1 MPEGSRVSKKM
12 GKNDL
17 EATDG
22 WFHRWKKR
30 ENIFYGKAHGEQG
43 DADVEG
49 AKCWLEKEW
58 ISLIAEYSP
67 CNVFNADE
75 TALYYR
81 ALPEHTYA
89 IKNDKIKRTEI
100 SKERMTLLCCASMLG
115 EKKKLLVIGKS
126 KQPRCFKGVKKL
138 PVDYVP
144 NSSLWMTQK
153 FFSDWLSKWNRELV
167 NQKRK
172 ILLLVDNCRAH
183 DVNLNLKNIKLVFL
197 PANTTSL
204 IQPCDQG
211 IIRAL
216 KAYYRSMMLKKIISY
231 LDEIL
236 EMDSNS
242 TLKANDL
249 AKKINMLEAL
259 HLINEAWNNVSA
271 ITIQNGF
278 RHGGFVK
285 NAGKRKRKRRAL
297 LRYRKALLTKLT
309 RIGLMWTVAY
319 KLQKN
324 IQKINFV
331 SPSCMKVPRKRK
343 RMTSKR
349 KLRM

>member
-1 MPEGSRVSKKM
+1 
-12 GKNDL
+12 
-17 EATDG
+17 
-22 WFHRWKKR
+22 
-30 ENIFYGKAHGEQG
+30 
-43 DADVEG
+43 
-49 AKCWLEKEW
+49 
-58 ISLIAEYSP
+58 
-67 CNVFNADE
+67 
-75 TALYYR
+75 
-81 ALPEHTYA
+81 
-89 IKNDKIKRTEI
+89 
-100 SKERMTLLCCASMLG
+100 MTLLCCASMLG